1 MAARKIVHLSVE
13 QRRARGKE
21 VRDQQKDAKAVKRA
35 EKTGQKSIAKA
46 HARDRLAASMA
57 AAANVDALQAGVER
71 TKEALVECRRGDY
84 PGGGQGVLSL
94 PFARPSARTDHC
106 WR

>member
-46 HARDRLAASMA
+46 HTRDS
-57 AAANVDALQAGVER
+57 LQALSRRPVRPVHHRLLRALRRPER
-71 TKEALVECRRGDY
+71 TRLPGVHRGD
-84 PGGGQGVLSL
+84 PI
-94 PFARPSARTDHC
+94 RTT
-106 WR
+106 